1 MRWSVAQKNNSYTLK
16 NVDEHRGKKLKF
28 VKLCLSALC
37 PGLRLICFNITW
49 KKNNSYTLKNAAD
62 TGWRVKVDQE
72 NHPLSEYEFDV
83 LIGADGK
90 RNTLQGE
97 TLYTTCSLRP
107 LYGGTCVIYL

>member
-1 MRWSVAQKNNSYTLK
+1 MK
-16 NVDEHRGKKLKF
+16 
-28 VKLCLSALC
+28 
-37 PGLRLICFNITW
+37 CFP
-49 KKNNSYTLKNAAD
+49 AAD

-97 TLYTTCSLRP
+97 TLYNVLIGA
-107 LYGGTCVIYL
+107 LYGGTCVIYLKLAILARLVAFKFQVTNLSHILFSIYNLNSDIYKEKC

>member
-1 MRWSVAQKNNSYTLK
+1 MK
-16 NVDEHRGKKLKF
+16 
-28 VKLCLSALC
+28 
-37 PGLRLICFNITW
+37 CFP
-49 KKNNSYTLKNAAD
+49 AAD

-97 TLYTTCSLRP
+97 TLYNMLIRAI
-107 LYGGTCVIYL
+107 VWWYLCYILKTSNPCQVSGI